1 MKAVIVAAGM
11 GSRLWEK
18 TNQVPKTL
26 MPFGKGTI
34 LSTILKNISKTGIQE
49 FVIVIGYK
57 KEYLLNYLNE
67 KNNLGFNIQCVEN
80 PEWQRGNGISVLAA
94 EEIVGSEAFILSM
107 SDHIIS
113 GNALQRIVNHQSSK
127 NLLLVDPKVN
137 EIFDIDDATKV
148 KVEKNQIV
156 DIGKQINDYNCI
168 DCGIFRLNQFFF
180 HSMREQLK
188 HQKDSISA
196 AIIGLIQKKDMEA
209 VRIEQND
216 YWIDIDTPE
225 AYHHALNHKIL
236 SKI

>member
-18 TNQVPKTL
+18 TNHVPKTL

-34 LSTILKNISKTGIQE
+34 LSTILKNISETGIQE
-49 FVIVIGYK
+49 FVIVVGYK
-57 KEYLLNYLNE
+57 KEYILNYLSE
-67 KNNLGFNIQCVEN
+67 HNNLGYHIQCVEN
-80 PEWQRGNGISVLAA
+80 REWQKGNGISVLAA
-94 EEIVGSEAFILSM
+94 EKAVGSGAFILSM

-113 GNALQRIVNHQSSK
+113 VSALQQIVNHPSSK

-148 KVEKNQIV
+148 KVDGSRII

-168 DCGIFRLNQFFF
+168 DCGIFRLNQRFFE
-180 HSMREQLK
+180 SMRKQLK
-188 HQKDSISA
+188 LQKDSISA
-196 AIIGLIQKKDMEA
+196 SVIGLIQNSDMEA
-209 VRIEQND
+209 VRINEDD

-225 AYHHALNHKIL
+225 AYHHALNHNVL
-236 SKI
+236 SNI